1 MLIVINKM
9 ILMYIS
15 FISKLNVKYVFKLYV
30 LINNLFLLVMLF
42 INCEKQVII
51 VI

>member
-15 FISKLNVKYVFKLYV
+15 FISKLNVRYVFKLYV
-30 LINNLFLLVMLF
+30 LINNLLVMLF
-42 INCEKQVII
+42 INCEK
-51 VI
+51 

>member
-15 FISKLNVKYVFKLYV
+15 VISKLNVKYVFKLYV
-30 LINNLFLLVMLF
+30 LINNLLVMLF
-42 INCEKQVII
+42 INCEK
-51 VI
+51 